1 MWFLAMLGGSSDS
14 VERKIKR
21 LNSIRAE
28 YESDLQDLKKR
39 LKNDTISKERY
50 ERLSAIT
57 HTKIEK
63 ILAQVKKLRHKKEG
77 MG

>member
-1 MWFLAMLGGSSDS
+1 MLGGSSDS

-28 YESDLQDLKKR
+28 YESDLQELKKR
-39 LKNDTISKERY
+39 LKNDSISKEKY

-57 HTKIEK
+57 KLKIDK
-63 ILAQVKKLRHKKEG
+63 ILAQVKKLRLKKEK
-77 MG
+77 MS